1 MTKYEGTIIL
11 KETGRENTVEE
22 VQNLISAEI
31 DSTGGNIGEFN
42 TEGLKDFSRVAN
54 RKNPNGYY
62 LAVNFKSDPEATND
76 LKKRLLKIRDIFRV
90 FFTKP
95 A

>member
-31 DSTGGNIGEFN
+31 DSAGGKVGEFN
-42 TEGLKDFSRVAN
+42 ATGLQDFSRVAS

-62 LAVNFKSDPEATND
+62 IEVSFESCPDATND

>member
-31 DSTGGNIGEFN
+31 DSTGGKVGEFN
-42 TEGLKDFSRVAN
+42 ATGLQDFSRVAN
-54 RKNPNGYY
+54 RKNPTGYY
-62 LAVNFKSDPEATND
+62 IEVSFESQADAAND